1 MKVSNQE
8 GLVSRKTTMLAG
20 LAFVAGCASTALT
33 SLPAP
38 EARGRVF
45 HHVLVVAAVADLD
58 QRQATELRM
67 ASHSVGGAFDL
78 VPGYTILFPGRE
90 YTKEEVAAVLHAHNI
105 DATLVIQPSATGATP
120 VYVPPTYVTSCTS
133 WNAATG
139 CGQTTTTQVSGG
151 DYALPWA
158 RFVASLYDAATGN
171 SIWIATATTR
181 GNIFADD
188 QTLANSMADE
198 TVTRL
203 IADGLL
209 SAAHDSTPTETA
221 KPGS

>member
-1 MKVSNQE
+1 M
-8 GLVSRKTTMLAG
+8 SRKTFACTALVLA
-20 LAFVAGCASTALT
+20 AGCASTALT

-38 EARGRVF
+38 EAQGRIF

-58 QRQATELRM
+58 LRQTTELRL
-67 ASHSVGGAFDL
+67 ASHSISGAFDL

-90 YTKEEVAAVLHAHNI
+90 YTKEEVASVLRAHNI
-105 DATLVIQPSATGATP
+105 DATLVIQPSAAGATP

-139 CGQTTTTQVSGG
+139 CGQTATTQVSGG
-151 DYALPWA
+151 DYALPWE

-171 SIWIATATTR
+171 SIWIATATTK

-198 TVTRL
+198 TVARL

-209 SAAHDSTPTETA
+209 SAVHDSTPPETA
-221 KPGS
+221 KRGS